1 MKNEEMSQRTRQA
14 LAASLKR
21 AMLKKPLS
29 KISVRELIEDCNV
42 NRKTFYYHFDDIYA
56 LVKWMLEQ
64 EAVEL
69 VKQFDLVV
77 NYKEAILFILDYV
90 EANKHI
96 LNCAYDSMGRDGLKR
111 FLYQDFIAV
120 MRSMIDGYERQLG
133 VSVDEDFKQFAAGF
147 YAEAVAGTL
156 INVLQSHGKYDR
168 EAVTRDITLIFK
180 SSIPAILSNRAGR
193 SQ

>member
-1 MKNEEMSQRTRQA
+1 MKNEEMSLRTRQA

-180 SSIPAILSNRAGR
+180 SSIPAILSDRAGR

>member
-1 MKNEEMSQRTRQA
+1 MKNEEMSLRTRQA

-90 EANKHI
+90 ETNKHI

>member
-21 AMLKKPLS
+21 TMLKKPLS

>member
-1 MKNEEMSQRTRQA
+1 MKNEEMSLRTRQA

-133 VSVDEDFKQFAAGF
+133 VSVDEDFNQFAAGF

-180 SSIPAILSNRAGR
+180 SSIPAILSDRAGK

>member
-90 EANKHI
+90 ETNKHI

>member
-1 MKNEEMSQRTRQA
+1 MKNEEMSLRTRQA

>member
-90 EANKHI
+90 ETNKHI

-180 SSIPAILSNRAGR
+180 SSIPAILSDRAGR

>member
-180 SSIPAILSNRAGR
+180 SSIPAILSDRAGK

>member
-1 MKNEEMSQRTRQA
+1 MKNEEMSLRTRQA

-90 EANKHI
+90 ETNKHI

-180 SSIPAILSNRAGR
+180 SSIPAILSDRAGK

>member
-1 MKNEEMSQRTRQA
+1 MKNEEMSLRTRQA

-180 SSIPAILSNRAGR
+180 SSIPAILSDRAGK